1 MRITAIILA
10 KNEDKKI
17 EKAVKSLL
25 FCDEVLVIDDEST
38 DRTKELAE
46 KAGANVLR
54 HSKKSEFAGQRNW
67 AMQQAKN
74 EWILFVD
81 ADEEVSEELK
91 KDILVLL
98 STNYQLPTTNS
109 FAIPRRDFFW
119 GHELRYGET
128 KKARTVGI
136 IRLMKKG
143 SGVWTGV
150 VHETFI
156 PTGEVSKLN
165 GFLNHFSHD
174 SVSQFIHDINTYSSL
189 RADELFSHGKTTNW
203 IELIV
208 FPFAK
213 FIYTYFLLGGF
224 LDGAPGFVY
233 SFVMS
238 FHSFLVRAK
247 LLTKKYD

>member
-1 MRITAIILA
+1 MKITAILLA
-10 KNEDKKI
+10 RNEEEKI

-38 DRTKELAE
+38 DRTKEFAE
-46 KAGANVLR
+46 TAGAKVLQ
-54 HSKKSEFAGQRNW
+54 HAKKNAFAGQRNW
-67 AMQQAKN
+67 AMQQAEN

-81 ADEEVSEELK
+81 ADEEVTTELK
-91 KDILVLL
+91 EEIRLNVKTLERSNVSAFYI
-98 STNYQLPTTNS
+98 S
-109 FAIPRRDFFW
+109 RRDFFW
-119 GHELRYGET
+119 GHELRFGET

-143 SGVWTGV
+143 SGVWAGV

-156 PTGEVSKLN
+156 PTGKVKKLN
-165 GFLNHFSHD
+165 GFLNHYSHD
-174 SVSQFIHDINTYSSL
+174 SVSQFIQDINVYSSL
-189 RADELFSHGKTTNW
+189 RADELFSQGKKTNW
-203 IELIV
+203 IEIIAL
-208 FPFAK
+208 PFAK

-247 LLTKKYD
+247 LFTKKYD